1 MDHYIELPVDLS
13 DVLFICTANTTET
26 IPRPLL
32 DRMELISIAGYTENE
47 RFHIGKDYLIP
58 KQLEKNGLQKK
69 NLQILDG
76 GLRAIISHY
85 TKEAGVREL
94 ERQIGKICRKC
105 AKKSWKVKRRQS
117 ASLLKILQ
125 IFLAKA
131 FPRGKGSKK
140 R

>member
-1 MDHYIELPVDLS
+1 MDEIDKVGSDYKGDCASALLEILDPEQNRNFVDHYIELPVDLS
-13 DVLFICTANTTET
+13 DVLFICTANTIET

-85 TKEAGVREL
+85 TKEAV
-94 ERQIGKICRKC
+94 
-105 AKKSWKVKRRQS
+105 SVN
-117 ASLLKILQ
+117 
-125 IFLAKA
+125 
-131 FPRGKGSKK
+131 
-140 R
+140 